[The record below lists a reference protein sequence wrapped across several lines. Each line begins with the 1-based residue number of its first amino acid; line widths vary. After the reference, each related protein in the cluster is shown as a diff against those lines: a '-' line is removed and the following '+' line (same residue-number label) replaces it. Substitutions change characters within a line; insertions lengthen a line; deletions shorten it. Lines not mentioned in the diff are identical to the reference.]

1 MKNSSNTYLLRFF
14 FPSELSG
21 VLHKV
26 FIEKSQLQR
35 DKISLNLIPLSH
47 KYLFIHF
54 SMYRLVNISLVLSR
68 IFFFLWKKFYST
80 RWGNWL
86 WGKKLFWKAC
96 AALNRGNYMNVEW
109 LFFSFFTTRQNFVFF
124 FLEKLFIFILP
135 CTSRL
140 YMSTLW
146 RNNDDKVT

>member
-1 MKNSSNTYLLRFF
+1 M
-14 FPSELSG
+14 
-21 VLHKV
+21 
-26 FIEKSQLQR
+26 
-35 DKISLNLIPLSH
+35 SH

-54 SMYRLVNISLVLSR
+54 SMCRLVNISLVLSR
-68 IFFFLWKKFYST
+68 IFLCKKFYST

-109 LFFSFFTTRQNFVFF
+109 LFFFSLPLAKNFFF

-135 CTSRL
+135 CASRL

-146 RNNDDKVT
+146 RNNDDKEKKKVHALLKETFCVQEKTSVPSFPFLVFPPTATTALREGKS